1 MSPSVCSLRRNNCL
15 AVSASFP
22 LMLSELISDA
32 PCVMLVRHSHARS
45 RPKRCP
51 DHFVRHIGR
60 IVDVAVKK
68 DCDTV

>member
-1 MSPSVCSLRRNNCL
+1 
-15 AVSASFP
+15 
-22 LMLSELISDA
+22 MLSELISDA